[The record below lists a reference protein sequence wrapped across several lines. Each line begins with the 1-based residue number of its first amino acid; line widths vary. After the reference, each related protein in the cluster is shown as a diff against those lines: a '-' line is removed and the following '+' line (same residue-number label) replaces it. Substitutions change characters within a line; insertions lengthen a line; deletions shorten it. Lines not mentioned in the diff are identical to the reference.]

1 MVLESRG
8 EAVRGRGVWFF
19 LVLELFLFCFKTEFG
34 VVVEL
39 FLYCL
44 AYTPVLEVGL
54 HRHSRSVRPSS
65 CLSFC
70 LSVCLQEIEE
80 AKEVNHPDS
89 RFLTR

>member
-44 AYTPVLEVGL
+44 AHTPVLEVGL
-54 HRHSRSVRPSS
+54 HGQ
-65 CLSFC
+65 SFC
-70 LSVCLQEIEE
+70 PSVSLSVFLSVCLQEIEE